1 MDGRDNYLRYLPEEL
16 IYTIYSYFTYGY
28 LKNLNFNWCKLSFY
42 KYGAFENEKINRDK
56 YGNSSLCENIL
67 KMEDILGTENNEIQI
82 RITGKVK
89 YLNNTI
95 QIATLN
101 DRGPGLFK
109 VHILIWYPSES
120 LYEYDILS
128 SIIASDKIIVNKHE
142 TPNLST
148 FSYFALSI
156 KKDTLLFKMLQRN
169 EII

>member
-16 IYTIYSYFTYGY
+16 IYTIYSYFTYVY
-28 LKNLNFNWCKLSFY
+28 LKNLNWCKLSFY
-42 KYGAFENEKINRDK
+42 KYGAFENEKVNREK

-67 KMEDILGTENNEIQI
+67 KMEDILGTKDDRFHIK
-82 RITGKVK
+82 ITGKIK
-89 YLNNTI
+89 YWNKTI

-109 VHILIWYPSES
+109 VDIFIWYPAEPS
-120 LYEYDILS
+120 YEYDILS
-128 SIIASDKIIVNKHE
+128 NIIASDKIIVNKHE
-142 TPNLST
+142 FPTPTRSFYVLT
-148 FSYFALSI
+148 I